1 MTPQSSGW
9 TQWHLNHFL
18 LMVHDD
24 QPQLGSCYCRT
35 IRSSTDR
42 ENAVRRRPWMFCFF
56 SWNLPV
62 GWRRRSSA
70 ADPSYASLE
79 FGMLNT
85 RPVQLPQQLSICL
98 PPLHPPPPPALLE
111 PRKRGREGQPLISPA
126 RPYAQRRRLREY
138 TAHCEG
144 RLTDKRGSRLV
155 KGLSADKRRR
165 PMRDYLAF
173 M

>member
-62 GWRRRSSA
+62 SWRRRSSA

-98 PPLHPPPPPALLE
+98 PPPFPAPPTPGLV
-111 PRKRGREGQPLISPA
+111 RTQKTGEGGAASDMFCSSLCS
-126 RPYAQRRRLREY
+126 EKK
-138 TAHCEG
+138 TAG
-144 RLTDKRGSRLV
+144 VYGSL
-155 KGLSADKRRR
+155 RR
-165 PMRDYLAF
+165 PIDRQARQSIGQRVKCG
-173 M
+173 